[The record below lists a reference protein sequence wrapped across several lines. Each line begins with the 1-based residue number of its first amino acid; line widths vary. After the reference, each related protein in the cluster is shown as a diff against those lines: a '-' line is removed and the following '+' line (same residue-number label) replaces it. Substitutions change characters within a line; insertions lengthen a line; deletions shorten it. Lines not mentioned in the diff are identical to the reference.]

1 MIIGLVALSTISLQI
16 LTATEPNSPVADY
29 GLNRALLLIGIFGA
43 VCILIGLWMLFRLP
57 THQQAIYELS
67 EAVNEV
73 ANHNYKVVLNLK
85 GSVELQLLSQN
96 FNRMTHRLQDY
107 HGSSMSQLKTS
118 KQYMETIIN
127 SIDEPI
133 VCLGV
138 DGTLLINNAGALHT
152 QHKTRRGCGED
163 GPGHC
168 NA

>member
-1 MIIGLVALSTISLQI
+1 MKKNTSIKEKLTLYVGLLVAMIIGLVALSTISLQI

-57 THQQAIYELS
+57 TSINKPFMELS

-96 FNRMTHRLQDY
+96 
-107 HGSSMSQLKTS
+107 
-118 KQYMETIIN
+118 
-127 SIDEPI
+127 
-133 VCLGV
+133 
-138 DGTLLINNAGALHT
+138 
-152 QHKTRRGCGED
+152 
-163 GPGHC
+163 
-168 NA
+168 